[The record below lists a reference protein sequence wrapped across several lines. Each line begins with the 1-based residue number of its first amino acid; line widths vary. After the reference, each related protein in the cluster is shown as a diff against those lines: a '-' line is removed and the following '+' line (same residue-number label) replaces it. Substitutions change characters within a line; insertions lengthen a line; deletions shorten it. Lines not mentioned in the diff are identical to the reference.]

1 MNEWTKGANFLL
13 NPVSGR
19 QIVIDNE
26 IFEEM
31 IKGPDG
37 TYQYS
42 FTITKV
48 GKITISIMLATQGG
62 VLAEYFGNNGLSGNN
77 IYTRRE
83 TIPYF
88 YYDWG
93 QGAVYPNGS
102 GDYASGIFHFY
113 LKAPTT
119 GTISYSVIA
128 DDRGAFNIGKKFY

>member
-13 NPVSGR
+13 NSVSDR

-31 IKGPDG
+31 VKGPDG

-83 TIPYF
+83 TISYF

-93 QGAVYPNGS
+93 GGAVYPNGP
-102 GDYASGIFHFY
+102 GDYVSGIFHFY

-119 GTISYSVIA
+119 GTISYFVIV